1 MAIRGRSAVSIGV
14 LIVLA
19 AFVLLGRW
27 YSQQRASPALAPASA
42 TVAVTS
48 SADRGPGTLREAIF
62 VADTA
67 ASPARIVVRVS
78 RIALESA
85 LPPIVNP
92 HGIAIAVPPGG
103 LEIDAHALKGAG
115 PVFDIDADRAVLS
128 GLLIHNC
135 PGSAV
140 LVRAARFRLSS
151 STIEGCDVGVEV
163 ASSASAVGIERNVF
177 QHNRIGIRFAAPS
190 TDTEV
195 VKNQF
200 NDNSTAG
207 VWLVASE
214 AITGDAIRVHDNQF
228 QGGPAGVV
236 LGNVPAVLEH
246 NDFSGQREAA
256 VHVIGSGAVIRSNH
270 ISSGVAA
277 GIEVENARGALIE
290 GNELDHLNG
299 YAILLRGAADT
310 LVRANRIH
318 SCGYGMAFVLGDG
331 QRPNTAAD
339 NTFIDLSYNGIDV
352 IGESP
357 ILRHNQVLQAR
368 AFPLHV
374 TDFSAPNG
382 TRVRAQPLLERNSF
396 ELASSAALMRP
407 ATRR

>member
-1 MAIRGRSAVSIGV
+1 MAIRGRATVSIGV
-14 LIVLA
+14 LLVLA
-19 AFVLLGRW
+19 AFVVLGRW
-27 YSQQRASPALAPASA
+27 YSQQRSSPALAPTSA
-42 TVAVTS
+42 TIAVTS

-67 ASPARIVVRVS
+67 ATPARIQVQVS
-78 RIALESA
+78 RIVLESP
-85 LPPIVNP
+85 LPPLVNS
-92 HGIAIAVPPGG
+92 HGIAIVVPAGG
-103 LEIDAHALKGAG
+103 LEIDAHELKGTG
-115 PVFDIDADRAVLS
+115 PVFDIDAERAVLS
-128 GLLIHNC
+128 GLLIHHC

-140 LVRAARFRLSS
+140 LVRAPRFRLSS
-151 STIEGCDVGVEV
+151 STIQACDVGVEV
-163 ASSASAVGIERNVF
+163 ALTASAVGIERNVF
-177 QHNRIGIRFAAPS
+177 QGDHIGIRFNAPS

-200 NDNSTAG
+200 NDESTAG

-214 AITGDAIRVHDNQF
+214 PINGDAIRVHDNQF
-228 QGGPAGVV
+228 QAGPAGVV

-246 NDFSGQREAA
+246 NEFSAQREAA

-270 ISSGVAA
+270 ISSGATA
-277 GIEVENARGALIE
+277 GIVVENARGALIE
-290 GNELDHLNG
+290 SNELDHLGG

-310 LVRANRIH
+310 LVRANRVQ

-339 NTFIDLSYNGIDV
+339 NIFIDLSYNGIDV

-368 AFPLHV
+368 AYPLHV
-374 TDFSAPNG
+374 ADFRSPNG
-382 TRVRAQPLLERNSF
+382 SQVRAQPLLERNSF
-396 ELASSAALMRP
+396 ELPPAAP
-407 ATRR
+407 PTRRTSRR

>member
-1 MAIRGRSAVSIGV
+1 MAIRSRTAVSVGV
-14 LIVLA
+14 LVVLA

-27 YSQQRASPALAPASA
+27 YSQQRSSPALTPSSA

-48 SADRGPGTLREAIF
+48 SDDRGPGTLREAIF

-67 ASPARIVVRVS
+67 GSAARIVVRVN
-78 RIALESA
+78 RIVLESA

-92 HGIAIAVPPGG
+92 HGIAIVVPAGG
-103 LEIDAHALKGAG
+103 LEIDAHELTGSS
-115 PVFDIDADRAVLS
+115 PVFDIDADSAVLS
-128 GLLIHNC
+128 GLLIHHC
-135 PGSAV
+135 SGSAV

-151 STIEGCDVGVEV
+151 STIQACDVGVEV
-163 ASSASAVGIERNVF
+163 ASTASAVGIERNVF
-177 QHNRIGIRFAAPS
+177 QGNRIGIRFTAPS

-195 VKNQF
+195 VKNEF

-214 AITGDAIRVHDNQF
+214 PVAGDAIRVHDNQF
-228 QGGPAGVV
+228 QAGPAGVV
-236 LGNVPAVLEH
+236 VGNVPSVLEH
-246 NDFSGQREAA
+246 NEFSGQREAA

-277 GIEVENARGALIE
+277 GIVVENARGALIE
-290 GNELDHLNG
+290 SNELDHLNG

-310 LVRANRIH
+310 LVRANRVH
-318 SCGYGMAFVLGDG
+318 SCGYGMAFVLGNE

-352 IGESP
+352 VGESP

-368 AFPLHV
+368 AYPLHV
-374 TDFSAPNG
+374 VDFSAQNG
-382 TRVRAQPLLERNSF
+382 SVVRAQPLLERNSF
-396 ELASSAALMRP
+396 ELASSAGLTRR

>member
-1 MAIRGRSAVSIGV
+1 M
-14 LIVLA
+14 VLA
-19 AFVLLGRW
+19 AFVFLGRW
-27 YSQQRASPALAPASA
+27 YSQQRSSPALAPASA
-42 TVAVTS
+42 SVSVTS
-48 SADRGPGTLREAIF
+48 SADQGPGTLREAIF

-67 ASPARIVVRVS
+67 PSPARILVRVN

-92 HGIAIAVPPGG
+92 HGIAIVVPAGG
-103 LEIDAHALKGAG
+103 LEIDAHALKGTA
-115 PVFDIDADRAVLS
+115 PVFDIDADRAALS
-128 GLLIHNC
+128 GLLIHHC

-140 LVRAARFRLSS
+140 LVRAPHFRLSG
-151 STIEGCDVGVEV
+151 STIQACDVGVEV
-163 ASSASAVGIERNVF
+163 AATASAVAIERNVF
-177 QHNRIGIRFAAPS
+177 QADRIGIRFAAPS
-190 TDTEV
+190 SDTEV
-195 VKNQF
+195 VKNDF
-200 NDNSTAG
+200 NDDSTAG

-214 AITGDAIRVHDNQF
+214 PIAGDAIRVHDNHF
-228 QGGPAGVV
+228 HAGPAGAV

-246 NDFSGQREAA
+246 NEFDGQRESA

-277 GIEVENARGALIE
+277 GIVVENARGALIE
-290 GNELDHLNG
+290 ANELDHLNG

-318 SCGYGMAFVLGDG
+318 TCGYGMAFVLGNG

-339 NTFIDLSYNGIDV
+339 NTFIDLNFNGIDV

-368 AFPLHV
+368 AYPLHV
-374 TDFSAPNG
+374 ADFASADG
-382 TRVRAQPLLERNSF
+382 SLVRAQPLLERNSF
-396 ELASSAALMRP
+396 ELASSAPLPRRP
-407 ATRR
+407 TRR

>member
-1 MAIRGRSAVSIGV
+1 MAIRSRSAVSIGV

-27 YSQQRASPALAPASA
+27 YSQQRSSPALAPASA

-67 ASPARIVVRVS
+67 GSPARILVRVS
-78 RIALESA
+78 RIVLESA

-92 HGIAIAVPPGG
+92 HGIAIVVPAGG
-103 LEIDAHALKGAG
+103 LEIDAHRLKGSA
-115 PVFDIDADRAVLS
+115 PVFDIDADRAALS
-128 GLLIHNC
+128 GVLIHHC

-140 LVRAARFRLSS
+140 LVRAPRFRLSS
-151 STIEGCDVGVEV
+151 STIRACDVGVEV
-163 ASSASAVGIERNVF
+163 AATASAVGIERNVF
-177 QHNRIGIRFAAPS
+177 QANRIGIRFAAPS

-195 VKNQF
+195 VKNEF
-200 NDNSTAG
+200 NDNGTAG
-207 VWLVASE
+207 VWLVSSE
-214 AITGDAIRVHDNQF
+214 EVAGDAIRVHDNDF
-228 QGGPAGVV
+228 QAGPAGAVV
-236 LGNVPAVLEH
+236 GNVPAVLEH
-246 NDFSGQREAA
+246 NEFNGQREAA
-256 VHVIGSGAVIRSNH
+256 VRVIGSGAVIRSNH
-270 ISSGVAA
+270 LSSGVAA
-277 GIEVENARGALIE
+277 GIVVENARGALIE

-299 YAILLRGAADT
+299 YAILLRAAADT
-310 LVRANRIH
+310 LVRANRVH
-318 SCGYGMAFVLGDG
+318 SCGYGMAFVLGSG

-368 AFPLHV
+368 AYPLHV
-374 TDFSAPNG
+374 VDFSSQNG
-382 TRVRAQPLLERNSF
+382 TVVRAQPLLERNSF
-396 ELASSAALMRP
+396 DLTSSAALIRR

>member
-1 MAIRGRSAVSIGV
+1 MAIRSRSLVSLGV

-19 AFVLLGRW
+19 GFVLLGRW
-27 YSQQRASPALAPASA
+27 YSQQRSSPALAPASA

-48 SADRGPGTLREAIF
+48 SADRGPGTLREAIY

-67 ASPARIVVRVS
+67 GSAARIQVSVS
-78 RIALESA
+78 RIVLESA

-92 HGIAIAVPPGG
+92 HGIAIVVPAAG
-103 LEIDAHALKGAG
+103 LEIDAHQLKGPA
-115 PVFDIDADRAVLS
+115 PVFDIDASRAVLS
-128 GLLIHNC
+128 GLLIHHC
-135 PGSAV
+135 PGTAV
-140 LVRAARFRLSS
+140 LVRAPRFRLSS
-151 STIEGCDVGVEV
+151 STIQACDVGVEV
-163 ASSASAVGIERNVF
+163 AATASAVGIERNVF
-177 QHNRIGIRFAAPS
+177 QGNRIGIRFTTAS

-200 NDNSTAG
+200 NDNGTAG
-207 VWLVASE
+207 VWLVSSE
-214 AITGDAIRVHDNQF
+214 AVPGDAIRVHDNQF
-228 QGGPAGVV
+228 QAGPTAVV

-246 NDFSGQREAA
+246 NEFSGQGEAA

-277 GIEVENARGALIE
+277 GIVVENARGALIE

-310 LVRANRIH
+310 LVRANRVH
-318 SCGYGMAFVLGDG
+318 SCGYGMAFVLGDE

-339 NTFIDLSYNGIDV
+339 NTFIDLNYNGIDV

-368 AFPLHV
+368 AYSLHV
-374 TDFSAPNG
+374 ADFSPPNG
-382 TRVRAQPLLERNSF
+382 AAVRAQPLLERNSF
-396 ELASSAALMRP
+396 ERTSTATSARR